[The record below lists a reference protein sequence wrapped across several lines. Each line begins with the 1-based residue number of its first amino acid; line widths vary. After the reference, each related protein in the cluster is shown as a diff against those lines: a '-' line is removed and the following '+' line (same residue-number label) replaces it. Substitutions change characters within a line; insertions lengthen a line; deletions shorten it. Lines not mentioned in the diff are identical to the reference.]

1 MAGTIP
7 GAGITTPLTLTTADN
22 TTQITLT
29 STDPDA
35 NSGPALDYY
44 RNSSSPADAD
54 YIGTTRYIGRN
65 DNSQDVNFALIS
77 AQANDVSDGTEDGTY
92 IINTMRNGALDQT
105 FNITP
110 TEVIINEDSKDVD
123 FRVESNGSTNMLF
136 VDGGNNEVVIQKASS
151 GATAT
156 AGSVLIVEDDDNTEL
171 SILGGSSSVL
181 AINFGHSGDA
191 DDAIISYNT
200 TSGSETMIF
209 TVNAAAAMRIEST
222 GQVGVLRSGGG
233 QFFDTSHKIVGEL
246 PSDSYAFLATQNMTA
261 GGGPHYFAKLFTNG
275 QSLVGSITTSNT
287 GTAFNTSSDY
297 RLKEN
302 VETDWNA
309 TTRLKQLKPSRF
321 NFIADA
327 DTTLDGF
334 LAHEVSS
341 IVPEAITG
349 DKDATETKT
358 KVVVN
363 SSGSVIHQDVE
374 EADWTAGKVADEDGN
389 TQYPTDSTWEASK
402 VVPVYQG
409 IDQSKLV
416 PLMVKTIQE
425 LEARIKTLEDA

>member
-1 MAGTIP
+1 M
-7 GAGITTPLTLTTADN
+7 
-22 TTQITLT
+22 
-29 STDPDA
+29 
-35 NSGPALDYY
+35 
-44 RNSSSPADAD
+44 
-54 YIGTTRYIGRN
+54 
-65 DNSQDVNFALIS
+65 
-77 AQANDVSDGTEDGTY
+77 
-92 IINTMRNGALDQT
+92 
-105 FNITP
+105 
-110 TEVIINEDSKDVD
+110 
-123 FRVESNGSTNMLF
+123 
-136 VDGGNNEVVIQKASS
+136 
-151 GATAT
+151 
-156 AGSVLIVEDDDNTEL
+156 
-171 SILGGSSSVL
+171 
-181 AINFGHSGDA
+181 
-191 DDAIISYNT
+191 
-200 TSGSETMIF
+200 
-209 TVNAAAAMRIEST
+209 
-222 GQVGVLRSGGG
+222 
-233 QFFDTSHKIVGEL
+233 
-246 PSDSYAFLATQNMTA
+246 
-261 GGGPHYFAKLFTNG
+261 
-275 QSLVGSITTSNT
+275 
-287 GTAFNTSSDY
+287 
-297 RLKEN
+297 KEN

-416 PLMVKTIQE
+416 PLLVAAVQE
-425 LEARIKTLEDA
+425 LITKVETLEAA